1 VARTAQRDEG
11 DHGRRL
17 AHPYP
22 QRGDGTADIKRSKLD
37 IAYSFFL
44 DNDVHHVSSKTA
56 LEGAIAALKAEA
68 KRTGGSEDF
77 PALELQDKAE
87 VILADFRKFADAAG
101 VFAAR
106 NRQIK
111 PERFS
116 DVAIGGMISTSPDC
130 HTYFLTSEGAVIRSR
145 PQPPKGSAARIPP
158 GGTMLASG
166 DEAGLMAKA
175 LPDGI
180 IYITFREFVT
190 SGTYRIADE
199 VKKVMDAGLARGARA
214 WLFDLRGNIGGR
226 QTGADILTSFFL
238 NGEPTLKVVF
248 RNGAGGMQ
256 SALQAYRLPDSYQ
269 LPVAIILNDLGGSG
283 PEVFAASLRENKR
296 ATIVGQKSTGCLGA
310 VNQTR
315 LPDGSEL
322 TVILQEYVG
331 AQTGTAYNNNGV
343 PPDVEA
349 DDATAVDKAI
359 EVLKQKIG
367 T

>member
-1 VARTAQRDEG
+1 MVAL
-11 DHGRRL
+11 L
-17 AHPYP
+17 AAFTMACAAPAASSP
-22 QRGDGTADIKRSKLD
+22 TPVATADIKRAKLD

-44 DNDVHHVSSKTA
+44 DNDVHRVSSKKA

-68 KRTGGSEDF
+68 RRTGGSEDF
-77 PALELQDKAE
+77 PALDLQDKDE
-87 VILADFRKFADAAG
+87 VLLADFRKFADAAG

-111 PERFS
+111 PERLS

-130 HTYFLTSEGAVIRSR
+130 HTYFVTSERAVVKSR
-145 PQPPKGSAARIPP
+145 PVSPKGSTARVPA
-158 GGTMLASG
+158 GGTVLASG
-166 DEAGLMAKA
+166 DEAGLVAKV
-175 LPDGI
+175 LPGGI
-180 IYITFREFVT
+180 VYITFREFET
-190 SGTYRIADE
+190 TGTYRIADE
-199 VKKVMDAGLARGARA
+199 VKKVMDRGLASGAKA
-214 WLFDLRGNIGGR
+214 WLFDLRGNVGGR

-248 RNGAGGMQ
+248 RNGAGGTQ
-256 SALQAYRLPDSYQ
+256 SALQAFRLPDSYQ
-269 LPVAIILNDLGGSG
+269 LPVAIVLNDLGGSG

-310 VNQTR
+310 VSQTR

-322 TVILQEYVG
+322 TVILQEYAG

-343 PPDVEA
+343 PPDIEA

-359 EVLKQKIG
+359 EALRQKIG
-367 T
+367 A